1 MPERPVLNKY
11 LNSGKFREW
20 YYLKKELIE
29 FCRNESLSTAGSKV
43 ELTDRIGCFLD
54 TGEKKKL
61 AFKKKVKTDVGT
73 ITEESKIED
82 NFICS
87 EKHTE
92 FFKKKIGDSFFF
104 PVVFQKW
111 LKENTG
117 KSYKDAID
125 IFHQISTEKKKTSI
139 DKQFE
144 YNIYIRDFFTD
155 NKGRSL
161 KKAIKCWKH
170 KKGQQGHNQYEKS
183 DLITLRV

>member
-1 MPERPVLNKY
+1 MPERPMLNKK
-11 LNSGKFREW
+11 LNSKAFREW
-20 YYLKKELIE
+20 YYLKEDLIE
-29 FCRNESLSTAGSKV
+29 FCRNESLSTAGSKA
-43 ELTDRIGCFLD
+43 ELSDRIGCFLD

-144 YNIYIRDFFTD
+144 YNIYIRDFLLIIKADF
-155 NKGRSL
+155 L
-161 KKAIKCWKH
+161 KKLSSVGNT
-170 KKGQQGHNQYEKS
+170 KKDSKVIINMKKVIRSH
-183 DLITLRV
+183 